1 MMMSKTTL
9 NYRTGSKRFILLHF
23 LDLMVHHR
31 VMVFQIKEDLVDY
44 CTPIIFTGS
53 AQLAAIN
60 FGQFKIYAYVPNAPF
75 GMRKAPPTVKSQTNY
90 KDSLSDV
97 TTTATSIMVENEE

>member
-23 LDLMVHHR
+23 LDFMVHHR

-60 FGQFKIYAYVPNAPF
+60 FGQFKIYAYVPN
-75 GMRKAPPTVKSQTNY
+75 PTVKSQTNY